1 MKIKEVIVVEGKADR
16 LKVLQAVQADII
28 ETNGSAIS
36 EQTLKIIK
44 HAAKKR
50 GVIVLTD
57 PDYAGERIRQII
69 QEAVPECKHA
79 FLTKRQATPKKQT
92 DNLGIEHAS
101 VSNIQRALAGVYEVV
116 PNQKSPLTKA
126 DMIALGLIGQQQSQK
141 KRRMLGERLNIGYP
155 NGKQLL
161 KRLTMFQISKQ
172 ELIDTLEA
180 IEQEVN
186 DEKS

>member
-1 MKIKEVIVVEGKADR
+1 MIVVEGKADR

-101 VSNIQRALAGVYEVV
+101 VSNIQRALAGV
-116 PNQKSPLTKA
+116 
-126 DMIALGLIGQQQSQK
+126 
-141 KRRMLGERLNIGYP
+141 
-155 NGKQLL
+155 
-161 KRLTMFQISKQ
+161 
-172 ELIDTLEA
+172 
-180 IEQEVN
+180 
-186 DEKS
+186 